1 MMARYVDAI
10 DLAVPIE
17 TAFDYL
23 ADFSRAA
30 EWDPGVIEAER
41 ITKGKLRVG
50 SRFHLLVNFLGRR
63 IPLEYR
69 LDVYERPSR
78 LVFKCEEASVSSIDE
93 ITFVARGQGGTRVTY
108 DARLELVGLL
118 RVADPMLNF
127 VFQHMGRVA
136 IRGIGRQLGR
146 VRASKSAGKR
156 KRPRALKAQD
166 TKQPARRPA
175 PQSVD

>member
-30 EWDPGVIEAER
+30 EWDPSVIEAER
-41 ITKGKLRVG
+41 ITQGKIRVG
-50 SRFHLLVNFLGRR
+50 SRFQLLVNFLGRR
-63 IPLEYR
+63 IRLEYR

-78 LVFKCEEASVSSIDE
+78 LVFKCDEASVSSIDE
-93 ITFVARGQGGTRVTY
+93 ITFVAREQGGTRVTY
-108 DARLELVGLL
+108 DARLEFVGLL
-118 RVADPMLNF
+118 RVVDPMLNF

-136 IRGIGRQLGR
+136 IRGLGRQLGR
-146 VRASKSAGKR
+146 IRALKPRGKGT
-156 KRPRALKAQD
+156 RPRALKAQA
-166 TKQPARRPA
+166 TKKPAHRPT
-175 PQSVD
+175 PQYVD